1 MTLFVDSS
9 AFIPMLVRSDQDHEA
24 VRDAF
29 RRTIEAGRRVVT
41 TNYVAVETVAV
52 LQNRIGLEA
61 VSDFVSGV
69 LPLVEV
75 VFVDAALHRRAVE
88 RLMRIDRRRVSLV
101 DASSFEVMNAYGI
114 SDILGLD
121 SDFEDQGFRLVP

>member
-1 MTLFVDSS
+1 M
-9 AFIPMLVRSDQDHEA
+9 
-24 VRDAF
+24 
-29 RRTIEAGRRVVT
+29 VT

-101 DASSFEVMNAYGI
+101 DASSFEVINAYGI